1 MSGYS
6 TLGMAIVAIIAACRT
21 VPAPVTVS
29 APRDIPMGL
38 AGKIDPDG
46 STTLYL
52 PDIDVVI
59 EARNHRP
66 EKRGLIW
73 DAIPPG
79 VPPFYLPIP
88 IPVGRYSSRYDDSDS
103 EGLLTIAMSF
113 VPKYEGYTFDPQA
126 TVVIPD
132 GDRGLTPVQFLGP
145 AQGSCDGVWA
155 NAATRQGY
163 PLVARRKTCFVMRFP
178 WLASPETRFLLR
190 FSGLSLRGDPVP
202 PFDVSYAEFL
212 GNPDA

>member
-1 MSGYS
+1 MSRHS
-6 TLGMAIVAIIAACRT
+6 RLAMVVVAVIAACRT

-29 APRDIPMGL
+29 APRAIPMGF

-52 PDIDVVI
+52 PDIDVII

-66 EKRGLIW
+66 EKSGLIW

-79 VPPFYLPIP
+79 MPPFYLPIP
-88 IPVGRYSSRYDDSDS
+88 IPVGRYSSRYDGRGSQ
-103 EGLLTIAMSF
+103 GLLTIAMSF
-113 VPKYEGYTFDPQA
+113 VPKHEGFTFDPQA

-132 GDRGLTPVQFLGP
+132 GDSGLSPVEFIGP
-145 AQGSCDGVWA
+145 DQGSCDGAFA
-155 NAATRQGY
+155 NAATSQGY
-163 PLVARRKTCFVMRFP
+163 PLLPRRKTCFVMRFP
-178 WLASPETRFLLR
+178 LLASPETSFLLR
-190 FSGLSLRGDPVP
+190 FSGLSIRGDPVP